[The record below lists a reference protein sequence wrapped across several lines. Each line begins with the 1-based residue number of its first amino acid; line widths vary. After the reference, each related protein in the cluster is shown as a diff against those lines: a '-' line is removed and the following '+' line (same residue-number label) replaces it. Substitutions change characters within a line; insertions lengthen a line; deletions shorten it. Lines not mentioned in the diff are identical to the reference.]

1 MGGECE
7 VRVEQIV
14 YSIWSVGSDV
24 RCRLVRFH
32 VVDGSGVLLCLE
44 FSLCMCEFAATFD
57 DCVAVVCCTDMQRR
71 STAMESA
78 RRTTRKRGEKSPG
91 RWPGREPP

>member
-24 RCRLVRFH
+24 RCRLVRF
-32 VVDGSGVLLCLE
+32 LLDIE
-44 FSLCMCEFAATFD
+44 FQCVFTDRVNILYVMVYNSLLGYYLSSSIVYYGCTCNVQLVYWYISYSVTFG
-57 DCVAVVCCTDMQRR
+57 
-71 STAMESA
+71 EHI
-78 RRTTRKRGEKSPG
+78 TTTTTS
-91 RWPGREPP
+91 